1 MRSLPTLLVCVAVVL
16 GGCSWWDEMVVRSQS
31 PDEQEPSQPSVRLVG
46 DLAVPFGM
54 FPIKVEAVGLVTG
67 LRGTGS
73 DPQPSPQ
80 RQVLLADMRA
90 RGVENPNAVL
100 ASPDTAMVLV
110 RGMLRP
116 GIQKGDR
123 FDLEVR
129 VPSRSETTSLRGGWL
144 LPTELTE
151 LAVLDS
157 RIHSGHVLAKATGPV
172 MVDPSAEGEEDRV
185 MMSRGRILGGGVAL
199 KSRPLGL
206 VLKPGS
212 QSVLN
217 SAQIETAV
225 NKRFYGTFRGTRVG
239 VAKAK
244 TDEYVEL
251 RVHPR
256 YDENIERYVQVVRS
270 IALRSS
276 EAKRQKRLALLE
288 KQLLDPISTSR
299 AASQLEAIGLQ
310 SVEVLRKGIA
320 SKDPEVAFRAA
331 EALAY
336 LDQREAAEP
345 LARVAREQPAFRVFA
360 LAALSGMDDLVAAD
374 QLRELLNGTSAE
386 TRYGAFRALWAMRR
400 SDPTVMG
407 EQLGGQFSYHVLDT
421 AGSPMIHVTRSQRP
435 EIVLF
440 GKDQCLRPPFVLEAG
455 NQIMVVGTE
464 SGEVAV
470 SKFAVN
476 AMDQKRVVSNRVD
489 DVIRAIVDLEGTYP
503 DVVQALQEARDKGS
517 LVSRFEVDAL
527 PEAGRSYD
535 RVADAPSD
543 SEQST
548 SGTPSPKGLL
558 PEWFTSLG
566 GADSGSESGSQDKST
581 RNAQKCADSE
591 NGQHPVKAFF
601 ARMVGREQAREEEA
615 EAIASQDHRPEME
628 VAEPA
633 RP

>member
-1 MRSLPTLLVCVAVVL
+1 MRSLPTLLVCVAAAL

-31 PDEQEPSQPSVRLVG
+31 PDEQEPSQPNVRLVG

-54 FPIKVEAVGLVTG
+54 FPVKVEAVGLVTG

-73 DPQPSPQ
+73 DPQPSRY
-80 RQVLLADMRA
+80 RQMLLSEMRA

-110 RGMLRP
+110 RGVLRP

-129 VPSRSETTSLRGGWL
+129 ISMSETTSLRGGWL
-144 LPTELTE
+144 LETELKE
-151 LAVLDS
+151 LAFLNS
-157 RIHSGHVLAKATGPV
+157 QIRSGHVLAKAAGPV

-185 MMSRGRILGGGVAL
+185 RMTRGRILGGGVAL

-206 VLKPGS
+206 VLKPER
-212 QSVLN
+212 QSVRT

-225 NKRFYGTFRGTRVG
+225 NKRFYSTFRGTRVG

-244 TDEYVEL
+244 TDKYLEL

-270 IALRSS
+270 IALRVS

-288 KQLLDPISTSR
+288 KQLLDPISSSR

-320 SKDPEVAFRAA
+320 SEDPEVGFRAA

-345 LARVAREQPAFRVFA
+345 LARVARDEPAFRVFA

-374 QLRELLNGTSAE
+374 QLRELLNGSSAE

-400 SDPTVMG
+400 NDPTVMG
-407 EQLGGQFSYHVLDT
+407 EDLGGQFSYHVLDT
-421 AGSPMIHVTRSQRP
+421 AGAPMIHVSRSHRP

-440 GKDQCLRPPFVLEAG
+440 GKDQCLRTPFVLEAG
-455 NQIMVVGTE
+455 NRIMVVGNE

-476 AMDQKRVVSNRVD
+476 ALNQRRIVSNRVD

-535 RVADAPSD
+535 RVADAPSESD
-543 SEQST
+543 EST
-548 SGTPSPKGLL
+548 SREPPPKGPL
-558 PEWFTSLG
+558 PEWLTRLG
-566 GADSGSESGSQDKST
+566 GSNRG
-581 RNAQKCADSE
+581 
-591 NGQHPVKAFF
+591 P
-601 ARMVGREQAREEEA
+601 
-615 EAIASQDHRPEME
+615 
-628 VAEPA
+628 
-633 RP
+633 